1 MPAGRRLRFI
11 THNLPLPHWRVTHW
25 RTRLRYSPPPLA
37 QPSSNPHQVFK
48 SGPVKWRVC
57 IVDKQVSPWQVCFSG
72 PLPPVGRIACDFLGP
87 YINNTRLD
95 YVVNDLGGS
104 TDAVNTQHINT
115 RYGFGG
121 TFFGDYT
128 DIAAGSNN
136 VFHAFWT
143 DSNNEQ
149 TVVWF
154 YGFQFVPTL
163 IHQQDVVIGSG
174 NF

>member
-1 MPAGRRLRFI
+1 VATNG
-11 THNLPLPHWRVTHW
+11 NV
-25 RTRLRYSPPPLA
+25 YLA
-37 QPSSNPHQVFK
+37 AYR
-48 SGPVKWRVC
+48 GTT
-57 IVDKQVSPWQVCFSG
+57 VSPWQTCFAG
-72 PLPPVGRIACDFLGP
+72 PPAPVGRITCDFLGR

-95 YVVNDLGGS
+95 YVVRDLSG
-104 TDAVNTQHINT
+104 TTNAVNTQHINT

-121 TFFGDYT
+121 GFFGDYT

-143 DSNNEQ
+143 DSNKEQ

-163 IHQQDVVIGSG
+163 IHQQDVVTGSG